1 MSRRDT
7 MGGSEQSL
15 WAQQV
20 MCMLSSWPG
29 CLAYTSTSGAV
40 WGPMGPGARGIGGHW
55 ASDNGGRSSISSSR
69 GGSSHSPERK
79 DSLCMGAVMGPVV
92 RGNLA
97 LLSTEPVPAAW
108 AQILTLA

>member
-1 MSRRDT
+1 MAGDVHAEQLARLPGIYKHIWGSLGHHGAQS
-7 MGGSEQSL
+7 GG
-15 WAQQV
+15 V
-20 MCMLSSWPG
+20 
-29 CLAYTSTSGAV
+29 
-40 WGPMGPGARGIGGHW
+40 GGHW
-55 ASDNGGRSSISSSR
+55 ASDNGGRSSISSSSR

-97 LLSTEPVPAAW
+97 LLSTEPVPAAC